1 MVETRESMK
10 SALSVGHSY
19 TFDRSAT
26 VVLFRCLG
34 LVILGILLGLLHSFS
49 TAAQTPAKN
58 VLVMSSFGYGHASID
73 LMESS
78 LRTRVPWPVNF
89 SLAYLENPHFEEDS
103 YQESL
108 VEILRRGYARQKLSL
123 VVTVSEPAL
132 RFAVRYRDK
141 IFPGVPIVFMS
152 ISTLLADQKMPGVTG
167 VATAAGAR
175 ATIDLALHLHP
186 DTTAIAVI
194 AGESQIE
201 KDWLAAAHAELLG
214 HEDKVREIDLIG
226 SPGSQMIE
234 RVAALPPHT
243 VALFQMIP
251 QDSNQPAI
259 GVYNVLAAATQ
270 HLPTYSVFERLALDR
285 GGIGGAY
292 YDPAKEPLLAGEIA
306 ARVLSGEQV
315 DNIPVVHDPYLQIR
329 MDWRQLQR
337 WHIPESAVP
346 PGSIVLYRKP
356 TLWQSYRKY
365 VLAAIVLIVAQAL
378 LIIGLLWQRARKRKA
393 EAVLLESE
401 ERFRVMANTTPS
413 LVWMCDQHGKITYL
427 NERRLAFTDPDL
439 KAGYG
444 DSWVTYVHPDDVKN
458 MMESLSHALKTR
470 RPFSQEYRLRNRDGV
485 YRWMFDVASPRVN
498 GDGSFA
504 GFIGSVIDTTDQK
517 LAQQAIEKMSGQL
530 IEAQRQERSRI
541 ARELHDDIGQRLALL
556 AVELDQL
563 HLEPPESPELL
574 DRMGELQ
581 KQASE
586 IATDIQALSREL
598 HSTRRD
604 NLSPFVAMGCLCHDM
619 GEQLKVKIDFQSHD
633 LPGSVPPDVSLCLFR
648 VLQEALRNS
657 VKHSGAQQVDVGLW
671 GTSDEIHL
679 SVSDRG
685 VGFDIQA
692 AKVGRG
698 LGLVSMEERLKLV
711 KGNLSI
717 NSQPKGGTTIH
728 ARVPLHSTSDSVR
741 AAG

>member
-10 SALSVGHSY
+10 NALSAGHSY

-26 VVLFRCLG
+26 MVLFRCLG
-34 LVILGILLGLLHSFS
+34 LVILGILLGLLHSSS

-108 VEILRRGYARQKLSL
+108 AEILRRGYGRQKLSL

-152 ISTLLADQKMPGVTG
+152 ISTSLADQKMPGVTG

-201 KDWLAAAHAELLG
+201 KDWLAAVHAELLG

-292 YDPAKEPLLAGEIA
+292 YDPAKEPVLAGEIA

-365 VLAAIVLIVAQAL
+365 SLAAIVLIVALAL

-393 EAVLLESE
+393 EAGLLESE

-413 LVWMCDQHGKITYL
+413 LVWMCDPHGKITYL
-427 NERRLAFTDPDL
+427 NERRLAFTYPDL

-458 MMESLSHALKTR
+458 MLETVSQALKTR

-485 YRWMFDVASPRVN
+485 YRWMFDVASPQVN

-517 LAQQAIEKMSGQL
+517 LAQQALEKMSGQL
-530 IEAQRQERSRI
+530 IAAQEQERTRI
-541 ARELHDDIGQRLALL
+541 ARELHDDYNQRLAMVAIDLDEL
-556 AVELDQL
+556 AENVGDSSVEAPQRL
-563 HLEPPESPELL
+563 HELFNRVSELSADLHSLSHRLHSSTLESLGLVAGLKAFCEEF
-574 DRMGELQ
+574 RNQ
-581 KQASE
+581 Q
-586 IATDIQALSREL
+586 DIQ
-598 HSTRRD
+598 
-604 NLSPFVAMGCLCHDM
+604 V
-619 GEQLKVKIDFQSHD
+619 DFAHEN
-633 LPGSVPPDVSLCLFR
+633 VPPGIGEDAALCIFR
-648 VLQEALRNS
+648 IAQEALRNI
-657 VKHSGAQQVDVGLW
+657 KRHSGANRAEVRLEWSGETL
-671 GTSDEIHL
+671 HL

-685 VGFDIQA
+685 RGFDPTNPSAEPGI
-692 AKVGRG
+692 GIR
-698 LGLVSMEERLKLV
+698 SMEERLRL
-711 KGNLSI
+711 L
-717 NSQPKGGTTIH
+717 GGRLEIH
-728 ARVPLHSTSDSVR
+728 SRPAEGTRVDAWLPFKVAAQR
-741 AAG
+741 AG